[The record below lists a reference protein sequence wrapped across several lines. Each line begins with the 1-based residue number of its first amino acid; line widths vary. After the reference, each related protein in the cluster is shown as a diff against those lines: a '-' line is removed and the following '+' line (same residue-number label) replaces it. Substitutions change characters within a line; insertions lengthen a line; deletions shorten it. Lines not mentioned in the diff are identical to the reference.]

1 MDNKK
6 EIIESLEKML
16 DMLPGNLTE
25 EENKKAD
32 EIRESLEKIKKQ
44 IDKE

>member
-16 DMLPGNLTE
+16 DMLPDNLTE
-25 EENKKAD
+25 EESKKAD